1 MIRHLIHGHSES
13 CFLVRVPSESSRKVT
28 LTVLGTGLATFGAV
42 LATIYYFKSQTV
54 VVSTVFLAVISYVLG
69 EAMSNFI
76 PRKTWLG
83 RFLNPH
89 PVSS

>member
-1 MIRHLIHGHSES
+1 LYCQEIVAEFDI
-13 CFLVRVPSESSRKVT
+13 
-28 LTVLGTGLATFGAV
+28 GTGLATFGAV
-42 LATIYYFKSQTV
+42 LATIYYFKPQTV

-69 EAMSNFI
+69 EAMSTFI

-89 PVSS
+89 PVSDLEASSLGQTLTLL